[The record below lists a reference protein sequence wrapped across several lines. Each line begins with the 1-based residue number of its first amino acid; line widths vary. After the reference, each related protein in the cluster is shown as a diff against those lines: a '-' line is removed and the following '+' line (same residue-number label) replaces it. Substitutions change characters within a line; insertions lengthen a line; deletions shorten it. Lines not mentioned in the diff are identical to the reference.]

1 MIGKLQKTE
10 KREKTRMN
18 HEKTVWVTGASSG
31 LGLYTAQ
38 ALAEAGWKVIGGA
51 RSFAESGEKR
61 TEIADC
67 AARSFA
73 EPGEK
78 GTEAAGRRPEDGR
91 KPGGTSGED
100 GIIRLP
106 LDVTDEE
113 SVKAFAAKALEI
125 SPRVD
130 AVVQCAGMLVM
141 GSCEETTVE
150 EYQRVMNTNF
160 LGMVRMN
167 RQVLPVLRA
176 QKEGRIVMY
185 SSING
190 LLGIP
195 FQNAYTASKHAIEGY
210 AEGLQM
216 EVRPFGIQVTL
227 VEPGDHRGGSEK
239 YRPHAARMKAD
250 SPYAAAYEK
259 GTAKIHHDETHGSDP
274 AVLGRKVARMLGRK
288 RMPFRKR
295 IASPDQHLA
304 VWLHR
309 LLPARWNER
318 ILSGYYLK

>member
-1 MIGKLQKTE
+1 MTHQ
-10 KREKTRMN
+10 
-18 HEKTVWVTGASSG
+18 KTVWVTGASSG
-31 LGLYTAQ
+31 LGLHTA
-38 ALAEAGWKVIGGA
+38 LRLRDAGWTVIAGA
-51 RSFAESGEKR
+51 RSF
-61 TEIADC
+61 T
-67 AARSFA
+67 

-78 GTEAAGRRPEDGR
+78 EGMH
-91 KPGGTSGED
+91 
-100 GIIRLP
+100 RLP
-106 LDVTDEE
+106 LDVTREE
-113 SVKAFAAKALEI
+113 SIRQFRDQALSI

-130 AVVQCAGMLVM
+130 AVVHCAGILVL

-160 LGMVRMN
+160 LGMVRVN
-167 RQVLPVLRA
+167 QQVLPILRA

-227 VEPGDHRGGSEK
+227 VEPGDHRNGSDK
-239 YRPHAARMKAD
+239 YRAHAVQMGPD
-250 SPYAAAYEK
+250 SPYAEAYQRA
-259 GTAKIHHDETHGSDP
+259 TAKIHHDESNGSDP
-274 AVLGRKVARMLGRK
+274 DQLGRKVARMLGKR
-288 RMPFRKR
+288 RMPFRRR

-304 VWLHR
+304 VYLHKF
-309 LLPARWNER
+309 LPARWNER
-318 ILSGYYLK
+318 ILRDYYLGK